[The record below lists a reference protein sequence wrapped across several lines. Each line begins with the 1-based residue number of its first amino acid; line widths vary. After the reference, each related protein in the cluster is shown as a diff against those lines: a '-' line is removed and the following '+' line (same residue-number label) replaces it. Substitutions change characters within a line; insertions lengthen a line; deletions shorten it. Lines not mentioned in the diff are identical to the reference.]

1 MNDMV
6 LINPVF
12 ICAIKKSVNGNSVRV
27 YTMDG
32 QSYSVNESLNEVLKK
47 IKEAGYIKITM

>member
-1 MNDMV
+1 MV